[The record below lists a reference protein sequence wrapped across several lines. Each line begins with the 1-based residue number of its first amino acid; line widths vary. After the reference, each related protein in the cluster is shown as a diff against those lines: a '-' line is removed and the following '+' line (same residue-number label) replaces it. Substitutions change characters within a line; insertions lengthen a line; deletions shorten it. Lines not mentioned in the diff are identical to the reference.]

1 MNLAE
6 INREIYA
13 LETGPTTCSAC
24 EKLASLYVVRDH
36 LDLQPMQEKS
46 EPPQHTIQTTKR
58 SEFLDAV
65 KDKNQE
71 DVWNIIDE
79 HMAAVQAL
87 YPKEYSAVLSRI
99 RALGDMN
106 ERERILY

>member
-36 LDLQPMQEKS
+36 LDLQPMQERVEDKS
-46 EPPQHTIQTTKR
+46 KAFHYEGG
-58 SEFLDAV
+58 EFVEACNGVPMDVIMRVMEEHMEAV
-65 KDKNQE
+65 K
-71 DVWNIIDE
+71 
-79 HMAAVQAL
+79 AL
-87 YPKEYSAVLSRI
+87 YPKEYDAVIKKLKEG
-99 RALGDMN
+99 A
-106 ERERILY
+106 